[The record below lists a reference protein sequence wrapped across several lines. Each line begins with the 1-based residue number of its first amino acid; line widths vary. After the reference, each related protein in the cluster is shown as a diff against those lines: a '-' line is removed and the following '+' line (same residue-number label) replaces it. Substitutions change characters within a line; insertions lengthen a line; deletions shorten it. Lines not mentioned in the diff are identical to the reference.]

1 MIGWFLDNAPRVW
14 SLTLTHAWLSGVPLV
29 IGLAIALPLG
39 WMAHRLPRL
48 RLTIIALAGALY
60 TVPSLVLFI
69 LLPLIL
75 GTQILDPINVVVAM
89 TLYTVALLVRTV
101 SDGLAAVPDEVRLAA
116 VAMGFGRWRR
126 LVGVEL
132 PLAVPVI
139 SAGLRVAAVSNVSI
153 VSVAALIGVVQL
165 GSLLTEGFQLLYL
178 PPILVG
184 TIACILLALIFDLVI
199 VVLTRLATP
208 WLRRAA

>member
-1 MIGWFLDNAPRVW
+1 MIRWFLDNDSRVW

-29 IGLAIALPLG
+29 VGLALALPLG
-39 WMAHRLPRL
+39 WIAHRLPRL
-48 RLTIIALAGALY
+48 RLAIVALAGVLY

-69 LLPLIL
+69 LLPLML
-75 GTQILDPINVVVAM
+75 GTRILDPINVVVAM

-101 SDGLAAVPDEVRLAA
+101 SDGLAAVPEEVRQAA
-116 VAMGFGRWRR
+116 LAMGFGRWRR

-165 GSLLTEGFQLLYL
+165 GSLFTEGFQLLYL

-184 TIACILLALIFDLVI
+184 TIACVLLALVFDFAI
-199 VVLTRLATP
+199 VGLTRLATP